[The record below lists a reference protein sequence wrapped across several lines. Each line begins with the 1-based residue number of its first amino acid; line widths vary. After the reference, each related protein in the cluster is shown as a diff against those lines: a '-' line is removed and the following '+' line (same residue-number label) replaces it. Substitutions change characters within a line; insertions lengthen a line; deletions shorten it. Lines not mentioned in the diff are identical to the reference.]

1 MSHLP
6 SALHALCEDDDDDE
20 EEEDGEDECGGV
32 SETAGGQRH

>member
-6 SALHALCEDDDDDE
+6 SALHALCEDDDD
-20 EEEDGEDECGGV
+20 EEEDVEDESGGV

>member
-6 SALHALCEDDDDDE
+6 SALHALCEDDDDE
-20 EEEDGEDECGGV
+20 EEEDVEDESGGV